1 MPEWLE
7 SLLVAIGGGTVVLVG
22 VLTIFKGLF
31 VKLFETGIES
41 SFEKNLEKFKNHL
54 DRSTRAYEILLDREI
69 RFYEKL
75 DPIKAELVPLEN
87 DLLYYLKYDDDADR
101 ERQCEAFREH
111 FKRYCELIKDLKN
124 ENLIHQSYIPQ
135 EVFNAYTSAVKRMQD
150 DLPLWF
156 DMAKFL
162 FAGEYDKIDYE
173 KCETA
178 IDALLMQL
186 AFAETMVRKRLK
198 QLSGEDK

>member
-7 SLLVAIGGGTVVLVG
+7 SLLAAIGGGTVVLVG
-22 VLTIFKGLF
+22 VLTIFKGLL

-41 SFEKNLEKFKNHL
+41 SFEKNLEKFKNNL
-54 DRSTRAYEILLDREI
+54 DRSTRAYEILLDREM

-75 DPIKAELVPLEN
+75 EHITAEFIPLEH
-87 DLLYYLKYDDDADR
+87 DLLYYLKYDEDADR

-135 EVFNAYTSAVKRMQD
+135 EVFNAFASVVKQMQD
-150 DLPLWF
+150 DVPLWF
-156 DMAKFL
+156 DMAKLL
-162 FAGEYDKIDYE
+162 FAGEYGKINYE
-173 KCETA
+173 KCETT
-178 IDALLMQL
+178 IDTLLMRL